1 MRMLRFSF
9 SHLAHIAF
17 VFSTLAILPNCIHS
31 FRISPERAINQALD
45 VQEGVQHQ
53 FGAALEIIADAP
65 ESRKNI
71 ELQSHVIM
79 TMQEIGQ
86 NSKGYF
92 DWLFDV
98 DHDYELFP
106 FVYYQKMID
115 AYVGRLVGAQ
125 KNLVSCKYS
134 EQIGRRMQLR
144 IEELEDEIGDLIY
157 QLKAV
162 RKFVVSH
169 ERYWAEKEKLERR
182 EQNRRELLLK
192 KERNAIEREKLY
204 LEREKLKNKHRLHD
218 STVNLY
224 DVTVVQYYD

>member
-1 MRMLRFSF
+1 MFKFSVSRPF
-9 SHLAHIAF
+9 HL
-17 VFSTLAILPNCIHS
+17 LAILLAAITLPNCIHS

-45 VQEGVQHQ
+45 VMQDIHEH
-53 FGAALEIIADAP
+53 FGAAFEILDEAHGERQAA
-65 ESRKNI
+65 

-86 NSKGYF
+86 SSKGFYARFF
-92 DWLFDV
+92 DL

-115 AYVGRLVGAQ
+115 GTADRLLKAQ
-125 KNLVSCKYS
+125 RDLVSCKYREATS
-134 EQIGRRMQLR
+134 RRMR
-144 IEELEDEIGDLIY
+144 VKIDELEDEIGALMY

-169 ERYWAEKEKLERR
+169 ERYWKEKEKLEKR
-182 EQNRRELLLK
+182 EQDRRELLLK
-192 KERNAIEREKLY
+192 QERNAIEREKLY
-204 LEREKLKNKHRLHD
+204 LEREKQKNKRKEQAYN
-218 STVNLY
+218 VY